1 MRTFSLIVV
10 ALAVVVTVALWRLS
24 ATGVSKTYGLSIAMK
39 DGFCVANQETRAD
52 GVSPFAV
59 SAALEQAA
67 ASLAEKPAQPDYD
80 CLGIAIPAEA
90 KDYVGDWTAPGH
102 ILSIAASGKVHYEV
116 HEVRNEGGSDVAH
129 TDTLDLPVQKFE
141 GDGFLIGAMNWSMA
155 FHVTEPPRLQDKS
168 WRMTSDGVR
177 YSRS

>member
-1 MRTFSLIVV
+1 MRTFLLIVV
-10 ALAVVVTVALWRLS
+10 ALAAVVVVGLWRLTE
-24 ATGVSKTYGLSIAMK
+24 TGVSKSYGLSIAMK

-52 GVSPFAV
+52 GLSPFALP
-59 SAALEQAA
+59 AAFEEAA
-67 ASLAEKPAQPDYD
+67 ARLAAKPAQPDYD

-102 ILSIAASGKVHYEV
+102 ILSIAASGKVHYEA
-116 HEVRNEGGSDVAH
+116 HEVRNDGGTNVAH
-129 TDTLDLPVQKFE
+129 NDTLDLPVQKFE
-141 GDGFLIGAMNWSMA
+141 GDGFLIGAMSWSMT
-155 FHVTEPPRLQDKS
+155 FHVTAPPHLKDKT